1 MIDCFKVIAKE
12 EGTAGFF
19 KGLAPSTLKVSFLI
33 PWILLGQ
40 CLGWCNHKLEN
51 QVEAKD
57 ENVPQKK
64 YKIFTEF
71 NQFATQPPVTALADP
86 VLKVKDNFVL

>member
-1 MIDCFKVIAKE
+1 M
-12 EGTAGFF
+12 
-19 KGLAPSTLKVSFLI
+19 
-33 PWILLGQ
+33 PWLMY
-40 CLGWCNHKLEN
+40 NHKLEN

-71 NQFATQPPVTALADP
+71 NQFAPQLPITALADP
-86 VLKVKDNFVL
+86 VLKAKDNFVFIVQEENFQTIAEWVKKKAKSHFKLTW

>member
-1 MIDCFKVIAKE
+1 M
-12 EGTAGFF
+12 
-19 KGLAPSTLKVSFLI
+19 
-33 PWILLGQ
+33 PWLMY
-40 CLGWCNHKLEN
+40 NHKLEN

-71 NQFATQPPVTALADP
+71 NQFAPQLPITALADP
-86 VLKVKDNFVL
+86 VLKAEDNFVF